1 LRIALLSYEYPE
13 ETGFGGIGTYTW
25 TQARALARRGH
36 AVHVVAGSRSVR
48 TLRGEEAAGGVR
60 LWRRGPEP
68 WAVRAGRWL
77 GRWGLHW
84 SRNRLET
91 ASAMRAALREL
102 PEVAGCEV
110 VEMPEC
116 GAEGLLL
123 DRPARARRLVRLH
136 SPAALIQRFYDVP
149 ALDRGLCARLESPAL
164 GRAAAVSSCSAFLA
178 REASTALRLGAPP
191 EVLLN
196 GIDLEEADR
205 ADAWSVRAE
214 LGLPR
219 GDRIVLF
226 AGRVER
232 RKGSDLLAPIARR
245 LLERSGVALVVIGAD
260 LFGEL
265 ERDVRPALGE
275 LSSRLHALG
284 GQPVARVRAAL
295 READAVLV
303 PSRWESCPYAVLEAM
318 AARAPLAAAAVGG
331 VPELVTDGREAL
343 LAPAGDA
350 EAIAAAAGRL
360 LDEPGLARELGGA
373 ARQRAERELA
383 ADRVAE
389 LSEALYRRLATGAS

>member
-1 LRIALLSYEYPE
+1 MRIALLSYEYPQ

-36 AVHVVAGSRSVR
+36 TVHVVAGSRGER
-48 TLRGEEAAGGVR
+48 ALRREDADGVR

-68 WAVRAGRWL
+68 WAARAGRWL

-102 PEVAGCEV
+102 PEVAGCDV

-149 ALDRGLCARLESPAL
+149 ALDRRLCARLEAPAL
-164 GRAAAVSSCSAFLA
+164 RRCGAVSACSAFLA
-178 REASTALRLGAPP
+178 REASATLRLGAVP

-196 GIDLEEADR
+196 GIDLEAADR
-205 ADAWSVRAE
+205 ADDWNLRAE
-214 LGLPR
+214 LSLTAS
-219 GDRIVLF
+219 DRIVLF
-226 AGRVER
+226 AGRIER
-232 RKGSDLLAPIARR
+232 RKGAGLLAPIARR
-245 LLERSGVALVVIGAD
+245 LLALSGVAFVVIGDD
-260 LFGEL
+260 LFGVL
-265 ERDVRPALGE
+265 ERGIRPELGALGG
-275 LSSRLHALG
+275 RLHALG
-284 GQPVARVRAAL
+284 GQPRERVRAAL
-295 READAVLV
+295 RQADAVLV
-303 PSRWESCPYAVLEAM
+303 PSLWESCPYAVLEAM

-343 LAPAGDA
+343 LAPTGDV
-350 EAIAAAAGRL
+350 EAIAAAATRL
-360 LDEPGLARELGGA
+360 LDDPGLARRLGA
-373 ARQRAERELA
+373 AARRRAESELA
-383 ADRVAE
+383 ADRVAAR
-389 LSEALYRRLATGAS
+389 SEALYRRVAEGAA